1 MLINY
6 TYFLNGLCKV
16 PGVTSGN
23 TPTDEGNRA
32 ELESLIYIYEPQI
45 MDVVFGK
52 TLYDA
57 MIAGLAVDLP
67 ESRWT
72 TLKNKLVNST
82 AKTSPI
88 ANYIAIKYFQL
99 SQQISTRSGDKSIA
113 PQGMVNEG
121 NVVKIVE
128 LNNNMVDWFN
138 DFLLWFLKNSDD
150 YPEWDYSYYLWSAKD
165 YSNSL
170 GI

>member
-1 MLINY
+1 MLVNY
-6 TYFLNGLCKV
+6 TYFLIGLCKV

-32 ELESLIYIYEPQI
+32 ELESLISIYEPQI

-57 MIAGLAVDLP
+57 MIAGLAVESP

-72 TLKNKLVNST
+72 ILRDKLVNST

-88 ANYIAIKYFQL
+88 ANYIAIKHSQL
-99 SQQISTRSGDKSIA
+99 YQQISTRSGDKSIA

-128 LNNNMVDWFN
+128 LNNNMVYGFY
-138 DFLLWFLKNSDD
+138 DFIVWFLQNSDD
-150 YPEWDYSYYLWSAKD
+150 YPEWDYSYYLWSTKECT
-165 YSNSL
+165 NSL